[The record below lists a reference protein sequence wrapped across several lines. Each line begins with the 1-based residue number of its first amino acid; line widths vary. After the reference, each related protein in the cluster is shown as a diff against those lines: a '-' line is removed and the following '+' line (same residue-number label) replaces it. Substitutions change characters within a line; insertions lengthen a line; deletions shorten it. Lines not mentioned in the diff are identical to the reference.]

1 MSERMVMVG
10 YDFSPAAE
18 RALAWAAEYQRA
30 CHDVRLSVVH
40 SISPYPVDIA
50 PTAAIQPLFT
60 GEDRERLLTELKA
73 AVGHAGITGACE
85 CDVLL
90 APEPGWS
97 LIDAAKERSASLVVL
112 GTHGR
117 TGFKRLVMGSV
128 AEQVVR
134 NAPCPVLT
142 IRDPS

>member
-1 MSERMVMVG
+1 MSDRMVMVA

-18 RALAWAAEYQRA
+18 RALAWAADYQRE
-30 CHDVRLSVVH
+30 CKDVKLQVVH
-40 SISPYPVDIA
+40 SISPYPVDVA
-50 PTAAIQPLFT
+50 PTAVIQPLFT
-60 GEDRERLLTELKA
+60 GEDREKLLTELRS
-73 AVGHAGITGACE
+73 AVGHAGVSGSCE

-97 LIDAAKERSASLVVL
+97 LVDAAREREASLLVL

-117 TGFKRLVMGSV
+117 SGLKRLVMGSV
-128 AEQVVR
+128 AEQVMR

-142 IRDPS
+142 VRDPS